1 MAQEDGLCT
10 HCAPLKTREPVPQVF
25 EQVVN
30 LSCYFENI
38 KKTINVLAN
47 LFLLNVVYVEKN
59 NYKMLSKASYHSIG
73 SF

>member
-10 HCAPLKTREPVPQVF
+10 HCAPLKIREPVPQVF

-47 LFLLNVVYVEKN
+47 VFLLNVVYVEKTII
-59 NYKMLSKASYHSIG
+59 KCCPKPLTT
-73 SF
+73 